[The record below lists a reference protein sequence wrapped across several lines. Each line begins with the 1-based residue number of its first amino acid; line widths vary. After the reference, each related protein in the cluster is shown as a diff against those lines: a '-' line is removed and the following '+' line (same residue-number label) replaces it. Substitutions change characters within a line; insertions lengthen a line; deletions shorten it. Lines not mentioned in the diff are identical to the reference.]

1 MSTALRVLPSELLYA
16 LAGLAVVGVL
26 ALVLGFTDVFS
37 LLASAVSIAVSL
49 VVLYLFYRFVVAVE
63 RIARAAERMANHD
76 DSGGD

>member
-1 MSTALRVLPSELLYA
+1 
-16 LAGLAVVGVL
+16 
-26 ALVLGFTDVFS
+26 VLGFTDVFS